1 MPKEIGEQIKK
12 TVGVLL
18 GGSGVN
24 ASTTKV
30 NSISPKITTA
40 KKVDAIDPSLAGLSA
55 VQLLGSIYEELK
67 KQETAR
73 RFESE
78 LDSRFQEEI
87 NLEEDLRH
95 RELIKA
101 LTGRRPEKKVQDS
114 KSRARKEEVTEVP
127 KPKVEPK
134 PKVTKKAPAKGKVTK
149 KAPAKGRAA
158 EAPKAPEA
166 KPPAAPAPRAP
177 EVKPPTPK
185 APEVKPP
192 PAPTPRAPEV
202 KPPAAPAPKPTARP
216 APKKEVPKP
225 TAEKVLKP
233 APKPPAG
240 TDTAVK
246 QMIRKNEGFF
256 PYPYKDSEGLWT
268 IGVGHLIGDG
278 KTLPPEYA
286 QYKNNGAANAKG
298 NNRTP
303 AMSQEKLE
311 ELFDKDYEKHKA
323 IAMKGP
329 GWNLA
334 NDDGKAALIDLAFN
348 MGEWWKKFPG
358 ATEALNQGNFELGAD
373 ELKYKNGKTKKE
385 YSDYYKQ
392 VKGDRAERTTS
403 MLRRGKSTESQIA
416 STVPPQPNSGTKIDK
431 SSTENSQLH
440 ESLNNKKPA
449 VIVNETTETNSKI
462 NKVQDKSMPQDDR
475 PAWKKK

>member
-1 MPKEIGEQIKK
+1 MPKQIGEQTKK

-127 KPKVEPK
+127 KPKVKPK

-246 QMIRKNEGFF
+246 QMIRKNEGFV

-278 KTLPPEYA
+278 KTLPPE
-286 QYKNNGAANAKG
+286 
-298 NNRTP
+298 
-303 AMSQEKLE
+303 
-311 ELFDKDYEKHKA
+311 
-323 IAMKGP
+323 
-329 GWNLA
+329 
-334 NDDGKAALIDLAFN
+334 
-348 MGEWWKKFPG
+348 
-358 ATEALNQGNFELGAD
+358 
-373 ELKYKNGKTKKE
+373 
-385 YSDYYKQ
+385 
-392 VKGDRAERTTS
+392 
-403 MLRRGKSTESQIA
+403 
-416 STVPPQPNSGTKIDK
+416 
-431 SSTENSQLH
+431 
-440 ESLNNKKPA
+440 
-449 VIVNETTETNSKI
+449 
-462 NKVQDKSMPQDDR
+462 
-475 PAWKKK
+475 

>member
-1 MPKEIGEQIKK
+1 MPKQIGEQTKK

-24 ASTTKV
+24 ASTSKV

-55 VQLLGSIYEELK
+55 VQLLGSIFEELK

-101 LTGRRPEKKVQDS
+101 LTGRRPEKKLQDS
-114 KSRARKEEVTEVP
+114 KARARKEEVTEVP

-134 PKVTKKAPAKGKVTK
+134 PKVTK

-177 EVKPPTPK
+177 EVKPPAPK

-192 PAPTPRAPEV
+192 TPAPRAPEV
-202 KPPAAPAPKPTARP
+202 KPPAAPKPTAKP
-216 APKKEVPKP
+216 VPKKEVPKP
-225 TAEKVLKP
+225 TAEKVPKP
-233 APKPPAG
+233 VPKPPAG
-240 TDTAVK
+240 TDTSVK
-246 QMIRKNEGFF
+246 QMIRKNEGFV
-256 PYPYKDSEGLWT
+256 PYPYKDSRGLWT
-268 IGVGHLIGDG
+268 IGTGHLIGDG

-286 QYKNNGAANAKG
+286 QYKNNGAANARG
-298 NNRTP
+298 NNKTP

-311 ELFDKDYEKHKA
+311 ELFNKDYEKHKA
-323 IAMKGP
+323 MAMEGP

-334 NDDGKAALIDLAFN
+334 NDDGKAALTDLTFN
-348 MGEWWKKFPG
+348 MGKWWTKFPG
-358 ATEALNQGNFELGAD
+358 AAKALNQGNFDLAAD
-373 ELKYKNGKTKKE
+373 ELKYKDGKTKKE
-385 YSDYYKQ
+385 LSKYYEQ
-392 VKGDRAERTTS
+392 VGQRAERTTS
-403 MLRRGKSTESQIA
+403 MLRKGKSTEGQIA
-416 STVPPQPNSGTKIDK
+416 STVPQQTNSGAKIDK
-431 SSTENSQLH
+431 SSTENVQLH
-440 ESLNNKKPA
+440 ESLNKDRSPTQ
-449 VIVNETTETNSKI
+449 ITVNETTEVKKTTGSKQQP
-462 NKVQDKSMPQDDR
+462 KFDDR
-475 PAWKKK
+475 RPFEKIK

>member
-1 MPKEIGEQIKK
+1 MPKQIGEQTKK

-127 KPKVEPK
+127 KPKVKPK
-134 PKVTKKAPAKGKVTK
+134 PKVTKKAPAKG
-149 KAPAKGRAA
+149 RAA
-158 EAPKAPEA
+158 PAPKAPEV
-166 KPPAAPAPRAP
+166 KPPAAPA
-177 EVKPPTPK
+177 PK

-298 NNRTP
+298 I
-303 AMSQEKLE
+303 Q
-311 ELFDKDYEKHKA
+311 
-323 IAMKGP
+323 
-329 GWNLA
+329 
-334 NDDGKAALIDLAFN
+334 
-348 MGEWWKKFPG
+348 
-358 ATEALNQGNFELGAD
+358 
-373 ELKYKNGKTKKE
+373 
-385 YSDYYKQ
+385 
-392 VKGDRAERTTS
+392 
-403 MLRRGKSTESQIA
+403 
-416 STVPPQPNSGTKIDK
+416 
-431 SSTENSQLH
+431 
-440 ESLNNKKPA
+440 
-449 VIVNETTETNSKI
+449 
-462 NKVQDKSMPQDDR
+462 
-475 PAWKKK
+475 

>member
-1 MPKEIGEQIKK
+1 MPKQIGEQTKK

-24 ASTTKV
+24 ASTSKV

-134 PKVTKKAPAKGKVTK
+134 PKVTKKAPAKG
-149 KAPAKGRAA
+149 RAA

-246 QMIRKNEGFF
+246 QMIRKNEGFV
-256 PYPYKDSEGLWT
+256 PYPYKDSRGLWT
-268 IGVGHLIGDG
+268 IGTGHLIGDG

-286 QYKNNGAANAKG
+286 QYKNNGAANARG
-298 NNRTP
+298 NNKTP

-311 ELFDKDYEKHKA
+311 ELFNKDYEKHKA
-323 IAMKGP
+323 MAMEGP

-334 NDDGKAALIDLAFN
+334 NDDGKAALTDLTFN
-348 MGEWWKKFPG
+348 MGKWWTKFPG
-358 ATEALNQGNFELGAD
+358 AAKALNQGNFDLAAD
-373 ELKYKNGKTKKE
+373 ELKYKDGKTKKE
-385 YSDYYKQ
+385 LSKYYKQ
-392 VKGDRAERTTS
+392 VGNRAERTTS

>member
-1 MPKEIGEQIKK
+1 MPKQIGEQTKK

-24 ASTTKV
+24 ASTSKV
-30 NSISPKITTA
+30 NYISPKITTA

-73 RFESE
+73 QFESE

-134 PKVTKKAPAKGKVTK
+134 PKVTKKS
-149 KAPAKGRAA
+149 PAKGRAA

-166 KPPAAPAPRAP
+166 KPPAAPRAP

-192 PAPTPRAPEV
+192 AAPAPRAPEVKPPTPKAPEV

-225 TAEKVLKP
+225 TAEKVPKP

-246 QMIRKNEGFF
+246 QMIRKNEGFV
-256 PYPYKDSEGLWT
+256 PYPYKDSRGLWT
-268 IGVGHLIGDG
+268 IGAGHLIGDG

-323 IAMKGP
+323 IAMRGP

-348 MGEWWKKFPG
+348 MGEWWKKFPS
-358 ATEALNQGNFELGAD
+358 ATKSLNQGNFELAAD

-392 VKGDRAERTTS
+392 VGNRAERTTS